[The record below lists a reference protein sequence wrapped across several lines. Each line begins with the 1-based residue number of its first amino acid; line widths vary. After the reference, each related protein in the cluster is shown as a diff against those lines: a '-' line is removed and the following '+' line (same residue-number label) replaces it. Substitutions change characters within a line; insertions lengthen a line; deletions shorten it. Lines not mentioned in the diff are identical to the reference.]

1 MDLERH
7 EWLSQSNEIA
17 LDPHREIIDAHHHL
31 WERGGSRYLAE
42 ELNADTSLTH
52 NITKTVFVECKANYL
67 QNELGELRSLG
78 ETIFV
83 ASEAERLKEIS
94 DTSIGAIVGFIDM
107 SLGEEIAEIIESHVE
122 AANGLFR
129 GVRHA
134 TGWSEDSN
142 IGNSHTN
149 PSKGIMG
156 NPEFIKGVQT
166 LSDAGYSFDAWLYF
180 DQLNELVELAERVPN
195 AKIILNHLGGPL
207 GIGKWNSKFQDVDTR
222 WQESMLALSEL
233 RNVYLKLGG
242 IGMDN
247 YFGTGWA
254 ARDKPPSSEEVADF
268 WRDKITRCIEY
279 FGPSQCMFESNYPVD
294 RQTLPYP
301 VLWNA
306 FQIIA
311 SGYSNSEQDQLFSTT
326 AKTVYKIEDTE
337 T

>member
-233 RNVYLKLGG
+233 KNVYLKLG
-242 IGMDN
+242 DD
-247 YFGTGWA
+247 
-254 ARDKPPSSEEVADF
+254 DKPIYNDQGKVMKGP
-268 WRDKITRCIEY
+268 KY
-279 FGPSQCMFESNYPVD
+279 FKPDLSKFVS
-294 RQTLPYP
+294 
-301 VLWNA
+301 
-306 FQIIA
+306 
-311 SGYSNSEQDQLFSTT
+311 
-326 AKTVYKIEDTE
+326 
-337 T
+337 